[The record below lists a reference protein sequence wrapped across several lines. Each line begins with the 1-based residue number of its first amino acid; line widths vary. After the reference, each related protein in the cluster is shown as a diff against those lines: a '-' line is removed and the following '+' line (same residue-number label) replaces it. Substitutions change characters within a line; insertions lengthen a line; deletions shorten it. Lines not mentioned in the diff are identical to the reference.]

1 MYTKHRLEK
10 KHIRKVVAGTPLYDS
25 SLVKTGEQESKRIE
39 EKNLEVV
46 CCPCY
51 DRGCLLYAIC
61 ILHRCIER
69 PYSHQ
74 EGYKAKFWT
83 FAKPSSLF
91 SFILLHSSVK

>member
-46 CCPCY
+46 CY
-51 DRGCLLYAIC
+51 YRGCLYALC
-61 ILHRCIER
+61 TE
-69 PYSHQ
+69 
-74 EGYKAKFWT
+74 
-83 FAKPSSLF
+83 
-91 SFILLHSSVK
+91 